1 MNHILHFSLTTAAR
15 ITNTI
20 GQGYHILKIGHNVA
34 SYYLTTTTLSVI
46 EQTCPKENILTTL
59 CNKGIELLNTETSNF
74 VFEGMFKIKEVLTAN
89 KAITTAINDNGK
101 TIRDYILQKQGDKTY
116 IYEERLLK
124 ICQENLQGNL
134 TIEGILNIA
143 GDNNPI
149 IGDIKGCEIFEVE
162 KENALQAILSEIK
175 DLIANPIS
183 STTQAIDINTTEGW
197 TESVTE
203 YLSEMATNAVNNTIT
218 NSTAEISE
226 SIFSDNTESLT
237 ETGINLTNNTV
248 ANLTNT
254 AFNSIYSPQENM
266 FDESD
271 NDNSL
276 ATYIGIGTTVAASIV
291 VAIGA
296 GVTWYC
302 VRSKNA
308 KKAKLKQYI
317 DEIEAERAAENKLTA
332 NDTEEHNA
340 PLFNNS
346 TEHNDHTTIDM
357 TGVSYDDEGTP
368 V

>member
-1 MNHILHFSLTTAAR
+1 M
-15 ITNTI
+15 
-20 GQGYHILKIGHNVA
+20 LKIGHNVA
-34 SYYLTTTTLSVI
+34 SYYLTTPTLSLI

-74 VFEGMFKIKEVLTAN
+74 VFEGMFKIKKVLTAN
-89 KAITTAINDNGK
+89 KAIITAINDNGK

-124 ICQENLQGNL
+124 ICQENL

-162 KENALQAILSEIK
+162 KENALQAILSEIT

-183 STTQAIDINTTEGW
+183 STTQASDINTTEGW

-226 SIFSDNTESLT
+226 SIFSDNTESWT
-237 ETGINLTNNTV
+237 ETGINLINNTV
-248 ANLTNT
+248 ANFNNT
-254 AFNSIYSPQENM
+254 AFNSTYNPQENM
-266 FDESD
+266 FDEGD
-271 NDNSL
+271 DTSL
-276 ATYIGIGTTVAASIV
+276 FADPYVKIATAVGVTIA

-296 GVTWYC
+296 GLTWYA
-302 VRSKNA
+302 RSK
-308 KKAKLKQYI
+308 K
-317 DEIEAERAAENKLTA
+317 
-332 NDTEEHNA
+332 
-340 PLFNNS
+340 S
-346 TEHNDHTTIDM
+346 
-357 TGVSYDDEGTP
+357 
-368 V
+368 

>member
-1 MNHILHFSLTTAAR
+1 
-15 ITNTI
+15 
-20 GQGYHILKIGHNVA
+20 
-34 SYYLTTTTLSVI
+34 
-46 EQTCPKENILTTL
+46 
-59 CNKGIELLNTETSNF
+59 
-74 VFEGMFKIKEVLTAN
+74 MFKIKEVLTAN
-89 KAITTAINDNGK
+89 KAIITAINDNGK

-162 KENALQAILSEIK
+162 KENALQVILSEIK

-183 STTQAIDINTTEGW
+183 STTQASDINTTEGW

-218 NSTAEISE
+218 NSTTEISE
-226 SIFSDNTESLT
+226 SIFSDNTESWT
-237 ETGINLTNNTV
+237 ETGINLINNTV

-254 AFNSIYSPQENM
+254 AFNSTYNPQENM

-276 ATYIGIGTTVAASIV
+276 AAYIGIGTAVAASIV

-302 VRSKNA
+302 VRNKNA

-317 DEIEAERAAENKLTA
+317 DEIEAERAATIAEDKLAA
-332 NDTEEHNA
+332 NATEEHNA
-340 PLFNNS
+340 PLQQ
-346 TEHNDHTTIDM
+346 
-357 TGVSYDDEGTP
+357 
-368 V
+368 

>member
-1 MNHILHFSLTTAAR
+1 MLT
-15 ITNTI
+15 
-20 GQGYHILKIGHNVA
+20 IGHNVA
-34 SYYLTTTTLSVI
+34 SYYLTTNLSLS
-46 EQTCPKENILTTL
+46 EQTCHKENVLTTM
-59 CNKGIELLNTETSNF
+59 CSKGIALLNTETRNL

-89 KAITTAINDNGK
+89 KAIITAINDNGQ

-124 ICQENLQGNL
+124 ICQENLQDNL

-143 GDNNPI
+143 EDNNPI

-162 KENALQAILSEIK
+162 KENALQALHSEIK

-183 STTQAIDINTTEGW
+183 STTQASDINTTEGW
-197 TESVTE
+197 IESITE
-203 YLSEMATNAVNNTIT
+203 YLSEMTTNAINHTIT

-226 SIFSDNTESLT
+226 PIFSDNTESWT
-237 ETGINLTNNTV
+237 KTGINLITNTV
-248 ANLTNT
+248 ANFTNN
-254 AFNSIYSPQENM
+254 AFNTTYSSQENM
-266 FDESD
+266 FDERD

-276 ATYIGIGTTVAASIV
+276 VAYIGIGTAVAASIV

-302 VRSKNA
+302 VRSNNA

-317 DEIEAERAAENKLTA
+317 DEIEATGAAAIAEDQLAA
-332 NDTEEHNA
+332 NTNEEHDV
-340 PLFNNS
+340 PP
-346 TEHNDHTTIDM
+346 TVEM
-357 TGVSYDDEGTP
+357 TGLSYTDADTP

>member
-1 MNHILHFSLTTAAR
+1 MNYILHFSLTTAAR
-15 ITNTI
+15 LTNTI
-20 GQGYHILKIGHNVA
+20 KTIGSQGYHMLKIGHNVA
-34 SYYLTTTTLSVI
+34 SYYLTTPTLSLI
-46 EQTCPKENILTTL
+46 EPTCHKENILTTL

-74 VFEGMFKIKEVLTAN
+74 VFEGMFKIKKVLTAN
-89 KAITTAINDNGK
+89 KAIITAINDNGK

-124 ICQENLQGNL
+124 ICQENLQGNP
-134 TIEGILNIA
+134 TIEDILNIA

-183 STTQAIDINTTEGW
+183 STTQAIDINTTERW
-197 TESVTE
+197 TE

-226 SIFSDNTESLT
+226 LIFSDNTESWT
-237 ETGINLTNNTV
+237 ETGINLINNTV

-254 AFNSIYSPQENM
+254 AFNSTYNPQENM

-276 ATYIGIGTTVAASIV
+276 ATYIGIGIAVAASIV

-302 VRSKNA
+302 VRSKKR
-308 KKAKLKQYI
+308 KKKL
-317 DEIEAERAAENKLTA
+317 N
-332 NDTEEHNA
+332 
-340 PLFNNS
+340 
-346 TEHNDHTTIDM
+346 
-357 TGVSYDDEGTP
+357 
-368 V
+368 